1 MASLANVTLYDDQAG
16 INALT
21 FSPITKKDGVAFW
34 TDFGVINPELR
45 PVLTL
50 SVVQVKPNG
59 TVGRVKGKISLPF
72 LGAGGTTV
80 ETGFINFEA
89 VIPKG
94 MSEVDRQRLRNL
106 AKTAINAPAVQNAV
120 ARFEDVF

>member
-1 MASLANVTLYDDQAG
+1 MASLANTTLFDDQAG
-16 INALT
+16 TNALT
-21 FSPITKKDGVAFW
+21 FSPVTKRDGVAFW
-34 TDFGVINPELR
+34 TDFGVVNPELR

-50 SVVQVKPNG
+50 SVVQVKANG

-72 LGAGGTTV
+72 LGADGTTV
-80 ETGFINFEA
+80 ETGFVNFEA

-94 MSEVDRQRLRNL
+94 MSEVNRHRLRNL
-106 AKTAINAPAVQNAV
+106 AKNALNAPAVQNAV